1 MAAKDSD
8 IFIPI
13 GTSIVRLLFIASGQE
28 TLATAVGEGAGLLAK
43 LRGALVIGG
52 KRAVFAEKI
61 ADDAADRLLRE
72 FQGISK
78 ADWGVAARQV
88 ASLIDRLPEKERLA
102 AGYSWEELRQTL
114 LDQGGTGLRRELA
127 DESAKQAFNWV
138 LEVACQRIAD
148 YFTEKEALASILER
162 VDEVSTGVQRLLDRP
177 PGASQ
182 TDDVVKYHIKIVRD
196 LAPDPLEDREQEI
209 AELETFV
216 RGSEDAWYA
225 LEASMVSGKTALMS
239 SFALNPPDDVHVV
252 SFFARRISGD
262 GNDRGRFALVMG
274 AQLANILGHEYTEEV
289 SEGRRPEE
297 FDKLLRQAATAC
309 RSNAVP
315 QTLVLVIDGI
325 DEDSYFER
333 RDGLNAK
340 SILSLLPQHLPEGVK
355 VITASRPNP
364 RLPEDVICDAPRSVY
379 FLKPSPIAQGKINR
393 KDIETFFDAD
403 FAVDIG
409 AFLASCGG
417 SLTIGELRQLVSK
430 HRNLHNVPTRDIKV
444 CVGRS
449 PGRMLMSVNVGFGN
463 KEITA
468 YSLGHDA
475 VLRAVIREVAPEYF
489 GEDNDPEDQR
499 WWAQTREKA
508 LAPYCDEIRQWVKEC
523 VDRGWGYSTPSYV
536 LSESC
541 FDLML
546 VGEKDVLLAAQTVLH
561 RGRYEEMKRRSDVKS
576 YVLRMIDRE
585 CYKVLD
591 MNRGNVSEGVLASL
605 LEVGELRERIART
618 VIYIPGSLRLY
629 VLNFDFPPEVVQD
642 MVLSIDEPKS
652 RLEALREVLKAAV
665 ESGYGHTYLS
675 LLPVVLKSLRNY
687 ADLSDKVL
695 RLLVDILV
703 CIYGEMGGR
712 QVDGS
717 EVVFFRGWFPE
728 VFSCVNVDGGS
739 SRLLC
744 SLENANALGDGCYSL
759 SILHIAEDVA
769 MQMEGAWVRVWALAK
784 VLGPLVQAGEVAEVR
799 RVVARALSAAD
810 QIKDPQKCVQA
821 LVGVAGVLA
830 QVDEVA
836 EVRRVVARA
845 LSAADQIKDP
855 QKCVQALVGVA
866 GVLAQV
872 DEVAE
877 VRRVVAR
884 ALSAADQIKDPQRR
898 ARSLARI
905 SDSLVGMRQVEEAID
920 VANQVKDP
928 EWHSR
933 ALVGVVGVLDQMG
946 EVAEARR
953 IAESALKRA
962 DQIKDYQGRV
972 QVLVAMANVLAQV
985 GQSDS
990 ARQVAESLLSATD
1003 KIKSIKDRTWVLVK
1017 VVDVLISTGQINEA
1031 IGVAERVKDHRRGA
1045 QALVRVANAL
1055 AWAGETS
1062 RARQVVDSAVG
1073 ATAQNKGSWGTSEVL
1088 IMVVSALVRE
1098 GEINKAWLVAESAVG
1113 VADQVRNYRQ
1123 RTRVLMEVAGVF
1135 ARAGE
1140 TNKSLRVAE
1149 SAVDAAGQIKDRQ
1162 ECVQILVDVVG
1173 VLVQM
1178 GEVAESRQVAE
1189 IALST
1194 ANRLKVPQ
1202 RRAQA
1207 LVRVSGVFGQIGEV
1221 DESRRVVESALSIA
1235 GQIEDIRGR
1244 TWALIGLVR
1253 GLTQVGEVAESRR
1266 VVESALG
1273 MAGQIEDVRGRVQA
1287 LVGVAGVLTQVGE
1300 VGESRRVVES
1310 ALGMAGQIEDV
1321 RGRVQALVGV
1331 AGVLTQVGEVGE
1343 SRRVVE
1349 TALSASDHINDV
1361 RKRTWALVEVVFMLV
1376 RVGKIDWAIEVVER
1390 VKDPE
1395 GRMQALVRIVSA
1407 LAWAGEVDKIRRI
1420 AEDATCAAVRA
1431 AKPGARERALVS
1443 VAKALVQVG
1452 LIDESQRVADIIA
1465 DPYSRSCAQ
1474 SGIIMALVRKGS
1486 LDEAVSTLRLAMEEV
1501 EGIAR
1506 RQDAANCCSRLA
1518 AACIEVADSL
1528 VDSADV
1534 GSAEGDRWFGLAR
1547 SLLARSWL
1555 YGASVWD
1562 RFGIL
1567 MRVAPDLAMR
1577 LVDERL
1583 LADPKSGT
1591 ASASEPAPG
1600 PEGPGGDAGAYR

>member
-855 QKCVQALVGVA
+855 Q
-866 GVLAQV
+866 
-872 DEVAE
+872 
-877 VRRVVAR
+877 
-884 ALSAADQIKDPQRR
+884 RR

-1300 VGESRRVVES
+1300 VGESRRVVE
-1310 ALGMAGQIEDV
+1310 
-1321 RGRVQALVGV
+1321 
-1331 AGVLTQVGEVGE
+1331 
-1343 SRRVVE
+1343 

>member
-810 QIKDPQKCVQA
+810 QIKDPQ
-821 LVGVAGVLA
+821 
-830 QVDEVA
+830 
-836 EVRRVVARA
+836 
-845 LSAADQIKDP
+845 
-855 QKCVQALVGVA
+855 
-866 GVLAQV
+866 
-872 DEVAE
+872 
-877 VRRVVAR
+877 
-884 ALSAADQIKDPQRR
+884 RR

-1300 VGESRRVVES
+1300 VGESRRVVE
-1310 ALGMAGQIEDV
+1310 
-1321 RGRVQALVGV
+1321 
-1331 AGVLTQVGEVGE
+1331 
-1343 SRRVVE
+1343 